1 MNVPS
6 NRIAHALSLTLIS
19 ASLSIATVATS
30 QASTLNDLIT
40 KLISSPSYGPFP
52 NLLDNQPIPTDTC
65 ELINRSSTES
75 ASGNSIGVRNYG
87 CVINNRNVVFSV
99 SIPKL
104 CEAVACGLIVDQHG
118 ATMNA
123 EQENNGTHLREYG
136 WKAMNYGARTP
147 YIVIQP
153 NMTDLIDQVTNKVDL
168 ASVTGLPYT
177 NELPALLTF
186 VNNARTALHVDPRR
200 VHFHGFSRG
209 GFTASK
215 IYCDPLTKGPFASMV
230 GSGSFLGCAV
240 DRPYMQFIGETDPN
254 SLVAAGVAQHF
265 VASGATSETL
275 VQDPNWQVPALKFVQ
290 GKLNLV
296 GKQRHVRYTQGGHV
310 LDNVQHSGLAFPLAG
325 HCLPNNGPAGWLV
338 CPTNF
343 DMGRKILDFFIQ
355 HPME

>member
-1 MNVPS
+1 MNTLPH
-6 NRIAHALSLTLIS
+6 RFAHILTLSLIS
-19 ASLSIATVATS
+19 GGLTISTS
-30 QASTLNDLIT
+30 APSHASTLSDFLT
-40 KLISSPSYGPFP
+40 KLISAPSYGPFP
-52 NLLDNQPIPTDTC
+52 NLLDNQPTPTDTC
-65 ELINRSSTES
+65 NLIDRSNTET
-75 ASGNSIGVRNYG
+75 ANGNNIGVRNYG

-104 CEAVACGLIVDQHG
+104 CETVSCGLIVDQHG

-136 WKAMNYGARTP
+136 QQAMRYGASTP

-168 ASVTGLPYT
+168 VSVMGLPYS
-177 NELPALLTF
+177 NELPALLAF
-186 VNNARTALHVDPRR
+186 VANAKTALHVDPKR

-215 IYCDPLTKGPFASMV
+215 VYCDPKTKGQFASMV

-254 SLVAAGVAQHF
+254 SLVAAGVAQRFHS
-265 VASGATSETL
+265 SGANRE
-275 VQDPNWQVPALKFVQ
+275 VIIQDANWQVPTLKFMA
-290 GKLNLV
+290 GKPTLV
-296 GKQRHVRYTQGGHV
+296 GKQQHLRYTLDGHV
-310 LDNVQHSGLAFPLAG
+310 LENVQHSGLAFPLAG
-325 HCLPNNGPAGWLV
+325 HCLPYDGPAGWLV

-343 DMGRKILDFFIQ
+343 DMGRKILNFFIQ